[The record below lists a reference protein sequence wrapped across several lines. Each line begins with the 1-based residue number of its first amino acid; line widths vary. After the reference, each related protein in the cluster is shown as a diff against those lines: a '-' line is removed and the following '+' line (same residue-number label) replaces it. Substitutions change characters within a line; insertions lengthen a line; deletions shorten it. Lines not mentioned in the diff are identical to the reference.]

1 MLVRVKMRVTMKD
14 QEKEGR
20 EVTDYLPCLLQT
32 QSMSSVMPTAL
43 EGVLQVKM
51 LTGEVHM
58 VKEKLEY
65 LEEKVPRALKA
76 VKGGKKK

>member
-32 QSMSSVMPTAL
+32 QSMSSVLPTSL
-43 EGVLQVKM
+43 DGVLQVKM
-51 LTGEVHM
+51 ITGDVHM
-58 VKEKLEY
+58 VKEKLEF
-65 LEEKVPRALKA
+65 LEEKMPRALKP
-76 VKGGKKK
+76 VKGGEK